1 MIYLIDD
8 KKIRQENYNWTKV
21 EFEKYNKALI
31 VIYTKEELDKVKNE
45 IFSSDDII
53 LFHDSFFDNPAN
65 RHEDNV
71 VVIRQRLIDRTKK
84 IGTVVF
90 FGGAIGNRT
99 ITGRYASI
107 PVNVLYNNLRSF
119 LDKYVSTGMD
129 NTIDM
134 RYLVFGDSFDLEEI
148 ADLKERIWRQL
159 YDLPHDSDLIL
170 SGELSLLL
178 ERLLRKL
185 GGVEGFRRKCTIEEF
200 KFQIS
205 KYTKHLING

>member
-1 MIYLIDD
+1 MVYLIDD
-8 KKIRQENYNWTKV
+8 KKIRQENYSWIKDK
-21 EFEKYNKALI
+21 FERYREALI
-31 VIYTKEELDKVKNE
+31 VIYTKEELDKVKNQ
-45 IFSSDDII
+45 IFSSDDIL
-53 LFHDSFFDNPAN
+53 LFHDSFFDNPLN

-99 ITGRYASI
+99 IAGRYVSI
-107 PVNVLYNNLRSF
+107 PVNILYSNLEAF
-119 LDKYVSTGMD
+119 MDKYVSMGMD

-134 RYLVFGDSFDLEEI
+134 RYLVFGDGFDLEEI

-159 YDLPHDSDLIL
+159 YDLPHDSDLSP

-178 ERLLRKL
+178 ERLLKKL
-185 GGVEGFRRKCTIEEF
+185 GGAHGFRRKCTIEEF
-200 KFQIS
+200 KSQIS
-205 KYTKHLING
+205 KYVKHFVNG